1 MRSAGF
7 AECARF
13 ARFRRARALAAERPG
28 FCSPFTMIDGVTNSG
43 SLPVLERLMQFTG
56 QRHRII
62 SNNIAN
68 LSTPGFRPADVSVT
82 DFQLQLGKAID
93 ARRSDFGEAGGP
105 LHMRSTREIDFHA
118 GTMELKPQPVGD
130 NLLFHDGND
139 RDVERTM
146 QDLVENFM
154 AYRAAT
160 QLLKNRFE
168 SLAVAIRERM

>member
-1 MRSAGF
+1 
-7 AECARF
+7 
-13 ARFRRARALAAERPG
+13 
-28 FCSPFTMIDGVTNSG
+28 MIDGVTNSG
-43 SLPVLERLMQFTG
+43 SVPVLERLLQFTG

-82 DFQLQLGKAID
+82 QFQQQLGKAID
-93 ARRSDFGEAGGP
+93 ARRSDFGAAGGP
-105 LHMRSTREIDFHA
+105 LDLRSTREIEFHPA
-118 GTMELKPQPVGD
+118 TMHLKPQPVGD

-154 AYRAAT
+154 TYRAAT
-160 QLLKNRFE
+160 QLLKSRFE

>member
-1 MRSAGF
+1 
-7 AECARF
+7 
-13 ARFRRARALAAERPG
+13 
-28 FCSPFTMIDGVTNSG
+28 MIDGVTNSG

-62 SNNIAN
+62 TNNIAN

-82 DFQLQLGKAID
+82 EFQQQLGKAID
-93 ARRSDFGEAGGP
+93 ARRSDFGAAGGP
-105 LHMRSTREIDFHA
+105 LLVGRRSASASLLVGRRSASASHDAEHRATSQIEFLPNGMRLH
-118 GTMELKPQPVGD
+118 PQPVGD

-154 AYRAAT
+154 TYRAAA
-160 QLLKNRFE
+160 QLLKSRFE